1 VNCQAF
7 LAKAQREDVRR
18 KGNYFSERVSLPNKA
33 VQFLQL
39 LRSTKREMRL
49 GTVIL
54 FVTSR
59 CNAFCKT
66 CFYHAELNQPGDMT
80 FEQIEKVSQTMPP
93 ITDLWLSGGEPM
105 LRRDLTEIIDTFI
118 KNNGVTRII
127 IPTNALVKARTF
139 EVVDHALNLH
149 PNLNL
154 YLNIA
159 LDGYGKT
166 HDSIRGVPGNW
177 EKTLD
182 CIRSLYPLKEK
193 YTDRFRLNVNTVVC
207 AENYKEI
214 EKLSEY
220 LWENFRLDGHYFNI
234 IRGETKVGDAIKQV
248 PPETLPVMY
257 AHVSALT
264 KRYGD
269 RMFADD
275 DASRRFIKSV
285 AYVGAITT
293 HYRTQHANFLQSTA
307 WPFPCTAGE
316 TTAVIDYNG
325 DVRACELREKFATL
339 SAYDYDFGAL
349 WATQERQE
357 ELGAIDKGRACWCT
371 HVCFI
376 HDSMRHSRRA
386 MLVDLPKNY
395 LTRERW

>member
-1 VNCQAF
+1 MP
-7 LAKAQREDVRR
+7 
-18 KGNYFSERVSLPNKA
+18 SKA
-33 VQFLQL
+33 VQLVQL
-39 LRSTKREMRL
+39 LRATKREKRL

-66 CFYHAELNQPGDMT
+66 CFYHAELNQPGDLT
-80 FEQIEKVSQTMPP
+80 FAQLEKISQTMPA
-93 ITDLWLSGGEPM
+93 ITDLWLSGGEPT
-105 LRRDLTEIIDTFI
+105 LRRDVLQIIDTFI
-118 KNNGVTRII
+118 KNNGVERII
-127 IPTNALVKARTF
+127 LPTNALIKSRVY
-139 EVVDHALNLH
+139 EIVDHALGEH
-149 PNLNL
+149 PKLDL

-166 HDSIRGVPGNW
+166 HDEIRGVPGNW
-177 EKTLD
+177 EKALE
-182 CIRSLYPLKEK
+182 CIRSLYPLKDK

-207 AENYKEI
+207 AENYGEI
-214 EKLSEY
+214 AKLGEFM
-220 LWENFRLDGHYFNI
+220 WENFKLDGQYFNI
-234 IRGETKVGDAIKQV
+234 IRGETLVGDEIKQV
-248 PPETLPVMY
+248 PLEILPSLY
-257 AHVSALT
+257 QYVSQLT

-269 RMFADD
+269 RMFANDE
-275 DASRRFIKSV
+275 ASRRFVKNV

-293 HYRTQHANFLQSTA
+293 HYRTQHQNFIAPSA

-339 SAYDYDFGAL
+339 SDFDYDFGAL
-349 WATQERQE
+349 WAANERQL
-357 ELGAIDKGRACWCT
+357 ELSQIDGGKACWCT

-386 MLVDLPKNY
+386 LLYDLPRNY
-395 LTRERW
+395 LRREQWQ